1 VEKRKRGEPPHW
13 VMPGVFSGHVIIEE
27 AVERVTSVKLPEL
40 LPFEG
45 PASKERIEQPEE
57 PLWKERIEQPEEP
70 LWKERIE
77 QLEAQVA
84 ALRES
89 LAAWEERF
97 KALEAEQKRECE
109 YLYQVVL
116 SLKKEWEKERDE
128 HRHH

>member
-57 PLWKERIEQPEEP
+57 PLWKERIEQ
-70 LWKERIE
+70 
-77 QLEAQVA
+77 LEAQVA

-97 KALEAEQKRECE
+97 KALEAAQKRECE

>member
-13 VMPGVFSGHVIIEE
+13 VMPGVFSGHVIVEE

-45 PASKERIEQPEE
+45 QAPNEQVKQPEE
-57 PLWKERIEQPEEP
+57 PT
-70 LWKERIE
+70 WKERIE

-84 ALRES
+84 ELKQS

-97 KALEAEQKRECE
+97 KALEAEQKRDCE

-128 HRHH
+128 HRDH

>member
-57 PLWKERIEQPEEP
+57 PLWKERIEQ
-70 LWKERIE
+70 
-77 QLEAQVA
+77 LEAQVA
-84 ALRES
+84 GLRES

-97 KALEAEQKRECE
+97 KALDAEHKRECE